1 MGTTDIA
8 MERIFQRL
16 IEGNAGLAISETET
30 YLAAWPNPQ
39 TSEKLREVK
48 AEYELMVSYW
58 QKGVRDPELENQY
71 MRLLQRVLRMS
82 LAEKRVL

>member
-48 AEYELMVSYW
+48 AEYELN
-58 QKGVRDPELENQY
+58 GG
-71 MRLLQRVLRMS
+71 
-82 LAEKRVL
+82 LA